1 MGSQRFHAAIEE
13 YSLLGYDT
21 FPLVTGTKTP
31 AVSRWQMLSSNRL
44 WLRAP
49 PDSNV
54 AIRCGG
60 VALVAVID
68 CDEKNFVGTFTNFLN
83 YLGTLGYAPDE
94 ITVVQTASGIGRHI
108 YVEFVGVLDGHF
120 RVLVPAFGAG
130 EFRYGPGSYVAAVPS
145 IINGREMKL
154 VSGDFRQL
162 IRLDLQDVLP
172 MLGNQQVGEI
182 SKPLQVPR
190 RTLAML
196 KGIGLE
202 GYKSRSEAEQ
212 AIVAG
217 LINAGFDFDG
227 VLAKFREHE
236 AAGKF
241 HELNQKKPKLAKHY
255 LELSYEKAWAFVTQ
269 HESRERRYTEMA
281 MIWAESQSWPGQ
293 TGSVDRAV
301 FMAHAQI
308 AHRSARREYGAS
320 VRELAEIAG
329 CGLSTIVRANKRLME
344 ANLLTLAQ
352 PATADLANIYRLNLE
367 EQSGTLPQ
375 PKVVRKCSILFQ
387 HDAFRH
393 GGGLG
398 KSGFEVYEQLLKQPA
413 TADELA
419 SSTGRHIKTVQRVLK
434 RMSEKLIDV
443 TTGEIMHMVENEG
456 ELWYGLE
463 VDLDHV
469 AEIVGTAGTL
479 EKQQHKHQQE
489 RARHRQELLRGRLD
503 QS

>member
-13 YSLLGYDT
+13 YSLLGIDT
-21 FPLVTGTKTP
+21 FPLVEGTKIP
-31 AVSRWQMLSSNRL
+31 AVSRWQLLTPNRL
-44 WLRAP
+44 WLRAS

-60 VALVAVID
+60 VARVAVID
-68 CDEKNFVGTFTNFLN
+68 CDEKNFVGTFTNVLN
-83 YLGTLGYAPDE
+83 YLGSLGYAPDE

-108 YVEFVGVLDGHF
+108 YVEFVGVLDRNY
-120 RVLVPAFGAG
+120 RVLAPAFGAG
-130 EFRYGPGSYVAAVPS
+130 EFRYGLGSYVAAVPS
-145 IINGREMKL
+145 IIDGSAMKL
-154 VSGDFRQL
+154 LSGDFRQL
-162 IRLDLQDVLP
+162 IRLDLQDVFP

-212 AIVAG
+212 AIVVG
-217 LINAGFDFDG
+217 LINAGFDFEG
-227 VLAKFREHE
+227 VLAKFQEHE

-255 LELSYEKAWAFVTQ
+255 LELSYEKALEFVNQ
-269 HESRERRYTEMA
+269 NESKARRFTETVLT
-281 MIWAESQSWPGQ
+281 WAESQSWPGQ

-308 AHRSARREYGAS
+308 AHRSARREYAAS

-329 CGLSTIVRANKRLME
+329 CGLSTIVRANKRLIE

-352 PATADLANIYRLNLE
+352 PATADLANIYRLNLA

-375 PKVVRKCSILFQ
+375 PKDVRKCSIMFQ

-398 KSGFEVYEQLLKQPA
+398 KSGYEVYEQLLRHPA
-413 TADELA
+413 TTTELA
-419 SSTGRHIKTVQRVLK
+419 SSTGRHIKTVQRVLE

-443 TTGEIMHMVENEG
+443 TTGEIVRMVENDG
-456 ELWYGLE
+456 ELWHGLE

-479 EKQQHKHQQE
+479 EKQQRKHQQE
-489 RARHRQELLRGRLD
+489 RARHRQDLLRGKLKN
-503 QS
+503 S